1 MENRSKNKLVYLEW
15 FEKADEDELLARAG
29 LKEKASP
36 SGICFLSQQMA
47 EKYLKGLIVFHN
59 QKFSKVHDLLELE
72 KILIHFEPDIKNY
85 EENMDLLNR
94 YYIETR
100 YPGDYS
106 EFTLEEA
113 KNALEAA
120 QRIKDFVLE
129 KVKK

>member
-1 MENRSKNKLVYLEW
+1 MGNRSKKVYLEW
-15 FEKADEDELLARAG
+15 FEKADEDEALAEVA
-29 LKEKASP
+29 LQQNTPP

-72 KILIHFEPDIKNY
+72 KILINFEPDIKNY
-85 EENMDLLNR
+85 EEDMDLLNS

-120 QRIKDFVLE
+120 QKIKDFVLG